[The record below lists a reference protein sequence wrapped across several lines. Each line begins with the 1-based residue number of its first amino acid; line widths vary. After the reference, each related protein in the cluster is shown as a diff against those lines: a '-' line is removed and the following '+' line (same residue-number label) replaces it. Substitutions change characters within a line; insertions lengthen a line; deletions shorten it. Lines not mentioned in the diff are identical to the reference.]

1 MDRSGSHASM
11 SFTRGW
17 GAGEPRHLWGEKLR
31 LPTPSETYTCTG
43 ARSFTDRWGSL
54 ASISFTRGGRE
65 NPGLLREGG
74 GREGTTL
81 ALWRT
86 KSYSCSVEPRAT
98 PGQLH

>member
-31 LPTPSETYTCTG
+31 LPAPGETYTCTG

-54 ASISFTRGGRE
+54 ASISS
-65 NPGLLREGG
+65 PEGG
-74 GREGTTL
+74 GKTPAFLGRGGEGRHDVGPVANQEL
-81 ALWRT
+81 LLF
-86 KSYSCSVEPRAT
+86 C
-98 PGQLH
+98 